1 MKFSMTEQKKGDC
14 FIEMTAWAGSMINC
28 DVVLNHKYQ
37 SMKQIINNDKFEFDL
52 LDITEQKIVSLT

>member
-37 SMKQIINNDKFEFDL
+37 SMK
-52 LDITEQKIVSLT
+52 